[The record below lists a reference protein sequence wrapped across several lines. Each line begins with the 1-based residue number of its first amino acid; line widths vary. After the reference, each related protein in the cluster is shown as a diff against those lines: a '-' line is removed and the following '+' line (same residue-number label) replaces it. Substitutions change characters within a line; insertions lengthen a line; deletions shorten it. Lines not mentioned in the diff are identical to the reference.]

1 MRIVIRKLIERLGIK
16 LDMARELDLCV
27 PDFLFPVSPRLHA
40 ESIDIVLTG
49 DCDSRRIQ
57 RNSKMVRFPFF
68 DIIPRFP
75 HRREQYY
82 YSGFV

>member
-27 PDFLFPVSPRLHA
+27 SGSVSTTSPRSHA
-40 ESIDIVLTG
+40 ERDPVLTG